1 MAAPVQSLAGNI
13 CNFEKEREMET
24 IDFLVH
30 IDETLDESALEA
42 IEDSIRDGKAVAAAS
57 HQASNPHIIQV
68 VYDSNLIHANDIVQA
83 IRKHGVHAQ
92 GLGL

>member
-1 MAAPVQSLAGNI
+1 
-13 CNFEKEREMET
+13 MET

-30 IDETLDESALEA
+30 IDETLDEAALQA

-68 VYDSNLIHANDIVQA
+68 VYDSNLTQAKDIVQA
-83 IRKHGVHAQ
+83 IRNHGVHAQ
-92 GLGL
+92 ALGL